1 MRRLLCA
8 FVCVVSLGTT
18 GKAQRAPIEFNWWDA
33 NDLLRQLLVAIDPAR
48 PENIYMPQLLREK
61 IAWVFSENKAG
72 RLILN
77 FSPSPQRDRNGKEN
91 RGALMDAT
99 KNQSG
104 ALVNIYAGT
113 LMYFVRYKRGV
124 RQGFDEV
131 SKDGFA
137 LSLAHEAIH
146 LEQPLSFFLDRN
158 FHPEEEDRAWR
169 TCIIQIIRPMRAS
182 GRKMELD
189 RHKEADDILRRCHDR
204 PSCPDFVA
212 FITRS

>member
-146 LEQPLSFFLDRN
+146 LTRSMCGAR
-158 FHPEEEDRAWR
+158 R
-169 TCIIQIIRPMRAS
+169 ISSAS
-182 GRKMELD
+182 GGGACPAE
-189 RHKEADDILRRCHDR
+189 RRAA
-204 PSCPDFVA
+204 PSGASSPTSGPSGA
-212 FITRS
+212 RS